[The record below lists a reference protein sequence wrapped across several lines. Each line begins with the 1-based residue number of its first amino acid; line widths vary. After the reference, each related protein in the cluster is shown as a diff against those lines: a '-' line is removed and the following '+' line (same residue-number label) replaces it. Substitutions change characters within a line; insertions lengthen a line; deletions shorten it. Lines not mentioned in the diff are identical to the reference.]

1 MITQNIDWIFDNNFY
16 IKNGKW
22 TYNKNANKI
31 HVKQFK
37 RYFKHEKEKKK
48 MLKNCLQIHK
58 YGL

>member
-37 RYFKHEKEKKK
+37 RFFKQEKEK
-48 MLKNCLQIHK
+48 
-58 YGL
+58 